1 MNQCFTSITKQQNL
15 KIFPQLTNLENI
27 LNFCHNHISIEKIR
41 SSNNTQS
48 ESFTFHLVSTNETK
62 RETLILRNSK
72 ASKKGD
78 ISVND
83 IHMEELVLYWIQ
95 YKNSLKYKVVCFWRF
110 SYVYPSS
117 FNSIIVLMSEKRDSS
132 NRQ

>member
-15 KIFPQLTNLENI
+15 TIFPQLTNLENI
-27 LNFCHNHISIEKIR
+27 LNFCHNRISIEKIR

-48 ESFTFHLVSTNETK
+48 ESFTFHLVSTNEIK
-62 RETLILRNSK
+62 WETLILGNSK

-78 ISVND
+78 IPVND
-83 IHMEELVLYWIQ
+83 IHMEEFMLYWIQ
-95 YKNSLKYKVVCFWRF
+95 YKNSLKYKVGCFWRF

-117 FNSIIVLMSEKRDSS
+117 FNSIIVLMSEKRNSS